1 MTSPPPK
8 TVAQLIEL
16 VSQLNSRKAVFH
28 MLITHLRTC
37 YCETDSG
44 PPEMRVVRED
54 SGVVPS
60 LHIEKAIIELETM
73 IDLTNAELEELQNQP
88 FGGSAP
94 PAANTE
100 PKQSAPKS
108 TEKKGP
114 SGKTRPQ
121 GSSPS

>member
-1 MTSPPPK
+1 MTPPPK

-16 VSQLNSRKAVFH
+16 VAQLKSRKAVFQT
-28 MLITHLRTC
+28 LITHLRTC

-44 PPEMRVVRED
+44 PAEMRVIRED
-54 SGVVPS
+54 LGVVPG

-88 FGGSAP
+88 FGGSPP
-94 PAANTE
+94 PAASPET
-100 PKQSAPKS
+100 KQSAPRS
-108 TEKKGP
+108 TEKKGS